1 MNHEQR
7 TINEG
12 EPTPEFLNSEEEAL
26 FAQARLGEDA
36 ISFLNSDLGRVMRGF
51 AEQEVRDAKDA
62 LLTTAADPLTPE
74 GQKIIRDAQFKAAV
88 ANQFLGFIQEITNAS
103 EGAYQQLRQMRDQA

>member
-1 MNHEQR
+1 MNHQQQ
-7 TINEG
+7 TIDDG
-12 EPTPEFLNSEEEAL
+12 VPTPEFLNAEEEAL
-26 FAQARLGEDA
+26 FAQATLGEEV
-36 ISFLNSDLGRVMRGF
+36 IRFLNSDLGRVMRGY
-51 AEQEVRDAKDA
+51 AQQEVADAKNA
-62 LLTTAADPLTPE
+62 LLHADPLTPE

>member
-36 ISFLNSDLGRVMRGF
+36 INFLNSDLGRVMRGF
-51 AEQEVRDAKDA
+51 ALQEVADAKNV
-62 LLTTAADPLTPE
+62 LLIADPLTPE

-103 EGAYQQLRQMRDQA
+103 EGAYQQLRQMREQA